1 MRKNAVNDELKSNL
15 MMGGKDIVHS
25 IIESLMRPEIR
36 VINVVGPEGIGKTRV
51 LMETID
57 YLRLRE
63 ELY

>member
-15 MMGGKDIVHS
+15 MTGGKDIVHS
-25 IIESLMRPEIR
+25 IIENLMRPEIR
-36 VINVVGPEGIGKTRV
+36 VVNVVGPEGIGKTRV

-63 ELY
+63 EHY